1 MALAM
6 GHGESMCAG
15 SEGFLIMPFSQ
26 AKMIN
31 QYLIA
36 RSPSA
41 EKCQLYL
48 TWHPLGFW
56 ILEWCWF
63 QLEGAMKYKLLQA
76 RKYSNTYAFCWKP
89 NLLCTWVAAL
99 CVWVSWETQYIS
111 RKQNSQSILVWVACW
126 ISLDFFHKRLL
137 IIPPQPA
144 KAQSAAYTGLVPQRP
159 VLLTLMARK
168 GGRPWT
174 TSPLALSKRT
184 ANLLLAFGIP
194 LVVLLISII
203 MFCWTEVEWTNTV
216 QSPSHFNEKYIH
228 Q

>member
-1 MALAM
+1 MYRYIIYIYVRIYNRCKWHLAM
-6 GHGESMCAG
+6 GPGTKHVRWFWRVLDHA
-15 SEGFLIMPFSQ
+15 FSQ

-76 RKYSNTYAFCWKP
+76 RKYSNTYVCCWKP

-99 CVWVSWETQYIS
+99 CVWVSWEKQYIS

-126 ISLDFFHKRLL
+126 ILLDFFHRRLL

-159 VLLTLMARK
+159 VLLTLMARNA
-168 GGRPWT
+168 GRPWT

-194 LVVLLISII
+194 LVVLLISILC
-203 MFCWTEVEWTNTV
+203 FVE
-216 QSPSHFNEKYIH
+216 QK
-228 Q
+228 